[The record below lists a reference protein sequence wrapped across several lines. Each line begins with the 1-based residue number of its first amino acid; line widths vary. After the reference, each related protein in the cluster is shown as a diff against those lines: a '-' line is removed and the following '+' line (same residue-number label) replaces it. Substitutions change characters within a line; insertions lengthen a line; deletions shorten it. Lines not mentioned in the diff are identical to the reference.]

1 MELKFYNVM
10 CGFGAGV
17 KEDLTYIPCE
27 GKGEN
32 RQKPNQERTTQ
43 RAMGFKEEKEDFSSY
58 YE

>member
-1 MELKFYNVM
+1 M

-17 KEDLTYIPCE
+17 KEDLTYVPCE

-32 RQKPNQERTTQ
+32 GQKPNQERTTQ
-43 RAMGFKEEKEDFSSY
+43 GAMGFKEEKEDFSSY